1 MAYRGR
7 SVQRTMIDL
16 KQVLTDIVKLIVDH
30 PDEVIVTDSTN
41 GDAVNLTLT
50 VAQSDMGMVI
60 GRNGRI
66 AKAIRVIMKAA
77 ANFGKS

>member
-1 MAYRGR
+1 
-7 SVQRTMIDL
+7 MIDL

-77 ANFGKS
+77 ANFDGKKVNVEIK